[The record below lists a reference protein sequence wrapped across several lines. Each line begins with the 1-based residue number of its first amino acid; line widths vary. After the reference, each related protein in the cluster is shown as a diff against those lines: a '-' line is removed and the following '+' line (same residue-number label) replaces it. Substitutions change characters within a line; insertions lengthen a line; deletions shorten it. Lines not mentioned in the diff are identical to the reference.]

1 MKNKVVLGICSL
13 ALVASSLSADSFSKY
28 AVALKGGTL
37 GGGLEVTT
45 NITSNVNARVG
56 VNAFNYSTSGVEEDI
71 DYDIKLKL
79 LTFEVLADYHPFET
93 SNFRLTGGVMYNG
106 NKLEMNAKP
115 SVAGLDIGDTNYN
128 STQISN
134 LDVTVDFNDIAPY
147 VGIGFGNA
155 VKSAGFNF
163 VADLGV
169 IFQGTPK
176 SEISV
181 TGTAAN
187 AAAADI
193 AKEQADLDDALG
205 SFKVYPVLA
214 VGLSYRF

>member
-1 MKNKVVLGICSL
+1 M
-13 ALVASSLSADSFSKY
+13 
-28 AVALKGGTL
+28 
-37 GGGLEVTT
+37 
-45 NITSNVNARVG
+45 
-56 VNAFNYSTSGVEEDI
+56 
-71 DYDIKLKL
+71 
-79 LTFEVLADYHPFET
+79 
-93 SNFRLTGGVMYNG
+93 
-106 NKLEMNAKP
+106 
-115 SVAGLDIGDTNYN
+115 DIGDTNYD